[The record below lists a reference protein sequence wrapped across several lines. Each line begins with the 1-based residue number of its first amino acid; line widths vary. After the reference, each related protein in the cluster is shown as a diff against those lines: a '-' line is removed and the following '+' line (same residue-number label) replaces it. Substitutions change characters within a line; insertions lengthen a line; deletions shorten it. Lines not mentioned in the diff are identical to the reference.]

1 MCFTNVGLYTDME
14 LKNLFIFLQNL
25 SEKLNVFHNRKSNTN
40 LIVKNKSNNKAV
52 YNPVTNYDRS
62 FEKLIRSIIQKSFPK
77 DAITGEELKDKKS
90 SNNFQ
95 WVIDPIDGTKAFVI
109 GLPTWS
115 NLIGLSYK
123 KKPIIGLANFPKLKR
138 FYLNDNKRSFLF
150 KNQKKYIIKSSK
162 NYDLKHVKI
171 IGNFYRNLNTK
182 KKDKLINKFG
192 SSYKHFSFDALNYCL
207 LAEGKVDV
215 VVESSLK
222 NYDIV
227 PLIPIIKNSGGLVTN
242 WKNGPAENGGNILAT
257 SNIKLHKKMI
267 KLLNRL

>member
-109 GLPTWS
+109 GL
-115 NLIGLSYK
+115 
-123 KKPIIGLANFPKLKR
+123 R
-138 FYLNDNKRSFLF
+138 FHNRRIFLCF
-150 KNQKKYIIKSSK
+150 RGRIA
-162 NYDLKHVKI
+162 
-171 IGNFYRNLNTK
+171 
-182 KKDKLINKFG
+182 
-192 SSYKHFSFDALNYCL
+192 FSIAFT
-207 LAEGKVDV
+207 GV
-215 VVESSLK
+215 
-222 NYDIV
+222 
-227 PLIPIIKNSGGLVTN
+227 
-242 WKNGPAENGGNILAT
+242 
-257 SNIKLHKKMI
+257 
-267 KLLNRL
+267 